1 MVVTEAIAGLGAIKT
16 AFDMAKA
23 LESIHEAVAR
33 DRAVIDLQKEILTAQ
48 QAQFSLV
55 ERVRDLE
62 KQLTAFENWEAEKQ
76 RYELKALAPGLVALA
91 LKPAMSNGE
100 LFHYICANCCAA
112 GKKSYLQQHI
122 SGPYYDEFRC
132 RGCGDEIP
140 INKGTPPSSYIQP
153 TDF

>member
-1 MVVTEAIAGLGAIKT
+1 MVVSETIAGLGAIKT

-33 DRAVIDLQKEILTAQ
+33 DRAVIDLQKEILAAQ

-62 KQLTAFENWEAEKQ
+62 SRLTKFENWEAEKQ
-76 RYELKALAPGLVALA
+76 RYELKAIAPGIFALS

-100 LFHYICANCCAA
+100 PLHYICANCCAV